1 MSGNTRSSIRTSESS
16 GRAEQ
21 VKDLERYPRVLIVSN
36 RLPAMLRV
44 KEGEPSL
51 APAAGGLATAMGT
64 VHDQGRHLWIGSL
77 GESSRLTPTQR
88 AEIDS
93 RLAARRLRDVG
104 LSAQQVRAYYEEF
117 SNGVLWPLF
126 HYMPDR
132 IPLDSR
138 GWQTYREVNVRFA
151 DVVAGEH
158 RPGDVIWVHDYQLLL
173 LPGLLRERLPSAR
186 IGFFLHIPFPSF
198 EVFRTL
204 PWRTALVHGM
214 LGADLIG
221 FHTESY
227 VRYFT
232 HALRYALH
240 LQPGEHSV
248 RVGPR
253 TVRLRAFPLGIDA
266 AAYDRFAADPAVE
279 KERSKIRE
287 GTGGRQLI
295 VGVDRLDY
303 TKGIPRRLLAFERML
318 EREGSA
324 RDCVRLIQVAVP
336 SRSAVETY
344 KSFRKQ
350 LDELVGRINGR
361 FGTAASVPIHYLYRA
376 VTPSQLV
383 GLYRAADVMAVT
395 PLRDGMNLVAK
406 EFIASRTDEDGVLLL
421 SEFAGAAEELGEAI
435 QVNPYD
441 IDAVAD
447 AMTAALRMAPEER
460 RTRMRALRER
470 VHAQTVQRW
479 AETFLDELTHTTEAG
494 RAHSAADHSSTAPQS
509 RSDAL

>member
-1 MSGNTRSSIRTSESS
+1 MDVAALR
-16 GRAEQ
+16 
-21 VKDLERYPRVLIVSN
+21 PRVLIVSN
-36 RLPAMLRV
+36 RLPAVLRV
-44 KEGEPSL
+44 KEGDASL

-64 VHDQGRHLWIGSL
+64 VHDQGRHVWIGSL
-77 GESSRLTPTQR
+77 GESSRLTAAQR
-88 AEIDS
+88 ADIGT

-138 GWQTYREVNVRFA
+138 GWQTYRDVNARFA
-151 DVVAGEH
+151 DVIVEEH
-158 RPGDVIWVHDYQLLL
+158 QPGDVIWVHDYQLLL
-173 LPGLLRERLPSAR
+173 LPGLLRQRLPAAR

-198 EVFRTL
+198 EVFRML
-204 PWRTALVHGM
+204 PWREALARGM

-227 VRYFT
+227 ARYFA
-232 HALRYALH
+232 HALRYALQ
-240 LQPGEHSV
+240 LQPAEHSV
-248 RVGPR
+248 CVGSR
-253 TVRLRAFPLGIDA
+253 TVRIRAFPLGIDA
-266 AAYDRFAADPAVE
+266 VAYDRLAADPAVE
-279 KERSKIRE
+279 KERVRIRE

-318 EREGSA
+318 ERDASA
-324 RDCVRLIQVAVP
+324 RDRVRLIQVAVP

-344 KSFRKQ
+344 KAFRKQ

-376 VTPSQLV
+376 VTPPQLV

-406 EFIASRTDEDGVLLL
+406 EFIASRTDDDGVLLL
-421 SEFAGAAEELGEAI
+421 SEFAGAAEELREAV
-435 QVNPYD
+435 QVNPND

-447 AMTAALRMAPEER
+447 ALASALTMAPEER

-470 VHAQTVQRW
+470 VRSQTVQRW
-479 AETFLDELTHTTEAG
+479 AETFLDELTRTTDGGSAG
-494 RAHSAADHSSTAPQS
+494 AADDSATSAPRHSPQP
-509 RSDAL
+509 DPI